1 MSKQKHIILLP
12 LCIALI
18 LSVAVIFGSWLVVNV
33 KAEDNP
39 VDASINDPLRFLS
52 VEMTT
57 ETIEGDSV
65 TRIGFVINRNLG
77 TNNADM
83 TSPATDKV
91 TYTEVGGG
99 TRTLAKVRY
108 VWDDFLPKLV
118 FYFTEDEL
126 SADGVAQ
133 YSVGDSITIQSGFT
147 FNNWDSS
154 SLSINVTA
162 DTTVTYTEVGWTG
175 SFLDSQLTNI
185 QITNRN
191 PGGIN
196 VDFGITGIN
205 SNAIYIDSSAWSTD
219 NVAAWNRIRNYAD
232 YQSENEANAYN
243 RFYVDAAGIL
253 TVTKGDDSLHPQAG
267 DVFVLE
273 KGFAHWAYTQGAFMG
288 FGTVAASYVPIFVV
302 NRDLFFTY
310 DGSSWAQAPT
320 ATSAELANAEEVQT
334 ISEGQTA
341 QIRWTL
347 NEGAMETPLYG
358 SSDTSI
364 ATVRP
369 DGTIVGVSGGT
380 VTITAQFANFKKEIE
395 VEIEGAAEVVGFNFE
410 IAGAATRDGT
420 QYLVA
425 YVGEALDAEFAASRL
440 TATPIFDNGATG
452 VSFDVTAD
460 MLDVP
465 GFNNTVA
472 GATTLSMTY
481 EGVTD
486 EIPVWLY
493 EVQEVDAVSPSRLL
507 QHGSGIN
514 IYLFDVV
521 DDPSGEVGATKTI
534 DFRGHPEYGITNTMA
549 TLVEPSYIENPATHE
564 LYTVGENSFIQM
576 LVYFGGYTSSSSG
589 EISIPVGSVLTF
601 TENFRMFRNLDNTWV
616 ATYKFPGEVKYVW
629 DGSAWQNYVDE
640 ANDFTLDVEE
650 ITLPCGASYAPEVTI
665 LPEGAYAQVSLESD
679 EPDIVSIVDG
689 EMVAMAPGDAVIT
702 VSLGKAETKTIR
714 VTVEDTEPAGLQL
727 VTNRTFYVSQ
737 GSQLD
742 ISKVRVRIDYGDGY
756 LSDEITLSA
765 DTATFTQPD
774 TSAAGTF
781 TVSIACKVPDSRGE
795 EIEGTISINVEVPEI
810 VEMYPDNL
818 TCADDNAWS
827 GSMILIYFQNTFPNQ
842 ANVYPEDLTEAEA
855 ATMTDN
861 ILFIREGAEV
871 VVDHPGY
878 LTNMLTFIPRING
891 EAITSYQTGDTILLK
906 QGLCF
911 YRWFGDKDAQNSP
924 VGDGD
929 FVKVGELKYDIPI
942 VYNAQGKFAWQI
954 AAVGGSAIEETVTV
968 GLGQQHAANV
978 TIIPSYATEGEWFY
992 DVADETIASVST
1004 TGMISGLKQGT
1015 TTVTATLRNLE
1026 GETITTV
1033 TFTVVV
1039 EDAVSGITIT
1049 SDTPVVVD
1057 IGTELDVAGWIEQ
1070 FGIKGYAVYASGTT
1084 GTEEIDLSGARVTG
1098 YDPETEGQQTLTF
1111 RVTVDGRSVVGRLT
1125 ITVGASSGTEEGS
1138 GGCSGTVIGASMG
1151 AAAAVL
1157 VAGAAVL
1164 CIRKKKNI

>member
-1 MSKQKHIILLP
+1 MSKQKLGVLASLCAALLLSMSIVFGSILFVQAESIDASVSRL
-12 LCIALI
+12 
-18 LSVAVIFGSWLVVNV
+18 LSVDTRAN
-33 KAEDNP
+33 AD
-39 VDASINDPLRFLS
+39 
-52 VEMTT
+52 
-57 ETIEGDSV
+57 GDSKV
-65 TRIGFVINRNLG
+65 TFVINKNLG
-77 TNNADM
+77 T
-83 TSPATDKV
+83 TTFTDAEVAGV
-91 TYTEVGGG
+91 TYTTADG
-99 TRTLAKVRY
+99 TRTLKDVTYYFDNDRILPVIQLSFNEDSVTEGAVQY
-108 VWDDFLPKLV
+108 AEGDTIAFTTDFS
-118 FYFTEDEL
+118 FSNEAGDQTFTLGEAITVTYTGGEWTG
-126 SADGVAQ
+126 SFI
-133 YSVGDSITIQSGFT
+133 GDSITSAST
-147 FNNWDSS
+147 SVANDVAVY
-154 SLSINVTA
+154 LA
-162 DTTVTYTEVGWTG
+162 
-175 SFLDSQLTNI
+175 
-185 QITNRN
+185 
-191 PGGIN
+191 GGC
-196 VDFGITGIN
+196 VQFDFGVTNVAEGEGLSDANGGGGWYDANTSVAGKTYKTLASHIEVNTGDGWAPSRFVFQNGKIAIGDIN
-205 SNAIYIDSSAWSTD
+205 SHLSDGATIVIKAGFPVWQTSGTKHAGMYFNSASNYTPVAILTTNLLFRFDGSAWS
-219 NVAAWNRIRNYAD
+219 
-232 YQSENEANAYN
+232 
-243 RFYVDAAGIL
+243 
-253 TVTKGDDSLHPQAG
+253 
-267 DVFVLE
+267 
-273 KGFAHWAYTQGAFMG
+273 
-288 FGTVAASYVPIFVV
+288 AASP
-302 NRDLFFTY
+302 
-310 DGSSWAQAPT
+310 
-320 ATSAELANAEEVQT
+320 ATSAEVTNKPSAALGIGQSLQLEWTINENAVEP
-334 ISEGQTA
+334 
-341 QIRWTL
+341 
-347 NEGAMETPLYG
+347 TPVF
-358 SSDTSI
+358 SSSAPDIVSVSDTGMLT
-364 ATVRP
+364 AL
-369 DGTIVGVSGGT
+369 DGGT
-380 VTITAQFANFKKEIE
+380 AKITLQFTNIE
-395 VEIEGAAEVVGFNFE
+395 VSFDVTVEGEAVVTGYEIS
-410 IAGAATRDGT
+410 IAGAATKDGQ

-425 YVGEALDAEFAASRL
+425 YVGEELDAEFAASRL
-440 TATPIFDNGATG
+440 TAVPVYEDESKGD
-452 VSFDVTAD
+452 SFAVTAD
-460 MLDVP
+460 MLDVES
-465 GFNNTVA
+465 FDNTTA
-472 GATTLSMTY
+472 GATTLSMTH
-481 EGVTD
+481 EDVSAQ
-486 EIPVWLY
+486 IPVWLY
-493 EVQEVDAVSPSRLL
+493 EVQAVDPVAPGRL
-507 QHGSGIN
+507 SAWSSAIN
-514 IYLFDVV
+514 VYFFDVV
-521 DDPSGEVGATKTI
+521 EDNQGEVPAIHTI
-534 DFRGHPEYGITNTMA
+534 DFRFAPEYGIDKTMA
-549 TLVEPSYIENPATHE
+549 TLVEPSWVENPATHE
-564 LYTVGENSFIQM
+564 LYTVGEITKIQC
-576 LVYFGGYTSSSSG
+576 LLYFGG
-589 EISIPVGSVLTF
+589 IDAIPIGSVLTL
-601 TENFRMFRNLDNTWV
+601 TENFRFYRNIDNTWV
-616 ATYKFPGEVKYVW
+616 AVYKLNNPAQYVW

-1015 TTVTATLRNLE
+1015 TTVTATLRDLE